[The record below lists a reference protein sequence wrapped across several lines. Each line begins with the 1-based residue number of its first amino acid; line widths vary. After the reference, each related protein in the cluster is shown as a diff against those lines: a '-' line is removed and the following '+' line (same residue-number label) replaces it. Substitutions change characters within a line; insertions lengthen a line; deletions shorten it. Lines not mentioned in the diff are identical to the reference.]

1 MKLALEQAEKAMA
14 VGEVPVGCI
23 IVDKNNKVI
32 SSSFNL
38 KESNYDPCGHAEII
52 AIREAAK
59 TLGNWRLKDCRMYV
73 TLEPCTMCMGA
84 LVHSRINDLVF
95 GAYDLKAGAISLGQN
110 LHQNPMLNHRFSVV
124 GGVMHFEASR
134 MLSTFFKQR
143 RAFYR
148 K

>member
-38 KESNYDPCGHAEII
+38 KESNHDPCGHAEII

-59 TLGNWRLKDCRMYV
+59 VLGNWRLKDCRMYV
-73 TLEPCTMCMGA
+73 TLEPCIMCAGA
-84 LVHSRINDLVF
+84 LIHARVDRIIFASNDSKVGVF
-95 GAYDLKAGAISLGQN
+95 SQGLLDRIS
-110 LHQNPMLNHRFSVV
+110 HQLNHQFSVTA
-124 GGVMHFEASR
+124 GICNEQAQTLIRDFFRHKR
-134 MLSTFFKQR
+134 NLS
-143 RAFYR
+143 
-148 K
+148 